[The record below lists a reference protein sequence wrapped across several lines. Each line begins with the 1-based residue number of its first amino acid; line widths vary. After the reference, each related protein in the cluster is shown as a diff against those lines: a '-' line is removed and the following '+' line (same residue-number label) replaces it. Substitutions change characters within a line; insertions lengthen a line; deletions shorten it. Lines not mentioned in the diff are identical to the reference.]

1 MDPPPTAVTMARTR
15 TPRRSNPFSTP
26 FRAPVTAKTKVPSQT
41 RASTIQKHHRPG
53 LDVGRRQ
60 ALRGLEGEAD
70 AVLGKAEEAG

>member
-1 MDPPPTAVTMARTR
+1 MGSLRPSLQPKRRYLT
-15 TPRRSNPFSTP
+15 RSNPFSTP

-41 RASTIQKHHRPG
+41 GASTIQKHHRPG

-60 ALRGLEGEAD
+60 ALRGLEGEAN